1 MTKSFDYT
9 EPNCTVR
16 REINAA
22 NVAGVAAGSMA
33 KFLHYQKTVLKAFHC
48 LVVTAGTNAAAQVD
62 IYVGTASVGSI
73 VVGTNTA
80 GTVLDSAAIGVAV
93 PANGLIELKGAAN
106 TATFVGSFAIE
117 HEVTPDAVAT

>member
-1 MTKSFDYT
+1 MGNRTYT
-9 EPNCTVR
+9 DPNANTR

-22 NVAGVAAGSMA
+22 NVAGAAGASMA
-33 KFLHYQKTVLKAFHC
+33 KFLMFQKTRLKKVHC

-62 IYVGTASVGSI
+62 IFNGTSSVGSI

-80 GTVLDSAAIGVAV
+80 GAVLHSAAIDSDI

-117 HEVTPDAVAT
+117 NEVAFDADQS